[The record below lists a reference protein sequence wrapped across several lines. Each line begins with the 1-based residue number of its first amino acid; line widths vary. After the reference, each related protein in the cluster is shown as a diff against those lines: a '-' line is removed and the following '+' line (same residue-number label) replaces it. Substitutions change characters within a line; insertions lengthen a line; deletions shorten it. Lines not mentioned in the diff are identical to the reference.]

1 MRLDVWYD
9 SLRKQVRVTT
19 VSFFTTLDPCMVP
32 LLISITRIVPKEGSG
47 HGYAPFVGDPSILY
61 SYGLISEQHSARKA
75 FLLLQFFE
83 SSMVPPLVSM
93 TKILFEKE
101 IAPGEQKVTM
111 VRSFFYGYSILEWY
125 SLLSAV

>member
-1 MRLDVWYD
+1 MA
-9 SLRKQVRVTT
+9 TGT
-19 VSFFTTLDPCMVP
+19 P
-32 LLISITRIVPKEGSG
+32 LLLATL
-47 HGYAPFVGDPSILY
+47 LY

-101 IAPGEQKVTM
+101 IAPGEQEVTI
-111 VRSFFYGYSILEWY
+111 VHSFFYEYSILEGY
-125 SLLSAV
+125 SLLSTV

>member
-1 MRLDVWYD
+1 MA
-9 SLRKQVRVTT
+9 T
-19 VSFFTTLDPCMVP
+19 
-32 LLISITRIVPKEGSG
+32 
-47 HGYAPFVGDPSILY
+47 GYAPFVGDPSILY
-61 SYGLISEQHSARKA
+61 SYGHISEHSARKA
-75 FLLLQFFE
+75 FLLLEFFE

-111 VRSFFYGYSILEWY
+111 VRSFFYEYSILEWY